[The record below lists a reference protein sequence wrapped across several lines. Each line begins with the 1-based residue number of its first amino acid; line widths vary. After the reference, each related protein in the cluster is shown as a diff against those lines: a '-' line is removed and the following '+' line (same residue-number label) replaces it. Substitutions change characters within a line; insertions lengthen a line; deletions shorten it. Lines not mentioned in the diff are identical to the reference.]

1 MKRKGHR
8 TIPDF
13 SRKHPS
19 TPHVPEA
26 QRKMAPPPSPRAVRG
41 GKPQSTSAK
50 SGQRGQ

>member
-19 TPHVPEA
+19 TAHVPQAE
-26 QRKMAPPPSPRAVRG
+26 RKMAPPPRPIRG
-41 GKPQSTSAK
+41 GKLPATSAK